1 MSRAKLVKFYRMN
14 FISSFCH
21 YSRLGVLAL
30 ALVLANL
37 VTANALTNVDDVR
50 IGVSNERTRLVLDLS
65 SRVDFD
71 VFLLENPR
79 RIVVDLPN
87 LQWPDNLQPK
97 PQGVIGGLRFGQ
109 FTADKS
115 RLVLD
120 LKQPATVS
128 KNFILGKTSGLPVR
142 LVIDLVAATPAQ
154 FTEQVTADRQ
164 RNRQKTASAPAPV
177 AKPILQTPKPKKR
190 KAKPVIVIDPGHGGV
205 DPGALGRKAR
215 EKNVTL
221 SFARQFAKQL
231 RNTGRYE
238 VYLTRNL
245 DIYIPLR
252 QRVAIARKHNADL
265 FVSIHAD
272 AIERSSV
279 RGMSIYTLSETA
291 SDKEAAALARKE
303 NRSDII
309 AGIDFDDQP
318 KEVADILIDLAQ
330 RETKNLSV
338 QFANLVVDHA
348 RGSTKL
354 LDRTHRFAGFRVL
367 KAPDVP
373 SVLIEL
379 GFLTNRSDEKQLLS
393 SAWHKKLAGRL
404 VKSVDSYFSKE
415 RLVGIVQ

>member
-1 MSRAKLVKFYRMN
+1 MAVLLSNWAAASALTEVADV
-14 FISSFCH
+14 
-21 YSRLGVLAL
+21 RLGV
-30 ALVLANL
+30 
-37 VTANALTNVDDVR
+37 
-50 IGVSNERTRLVLDLS
+50 SKERTRLVIDLS
-65 SRVDFD
+65 SRVDFE

-79 RIVVDLPN
+79 RVVVDLPSLKWPEA
-87 LQWPDNLQPK
+87 LQTKQK
-97 PQGVIGGLRFGQ
+97 GVIASLRFGQ
-109 FTADKS
+109 FTADTS

-120 LKQPATVS
+120 LSEPAVVGKS
-128 KNFILGKTSGLPVR
+128 FILDKTSGLPVR
-142 LVIDLVAATPAQ
+142 LVVDLVPTNEAQ
-154 FTEQVTADRQ
+154 FAQQANADRLRNQ
-164 RNRQKTASAPAPV
+164 RQA
-177 AKPILQTPKPKKR
+177 AKPPEVAPPSIVPPKPSR
-190 KAKPVIVIDPGHGGV
+190 KASKPVIVIDPGHGGV
-205 DPGALGRKAR
+205 DPGAHGRSAK

-221 SFARQFAKQL
+221 KFAREFAKQL
-231 RNTGRYE
+231 RSSGKYN

-252 QRVAIARKHNADL
+252 QRVAIARKHKADL

-272 AIERSSV
+272 AIKRSSV
-279 RGMSIYTLSETA
+279 RGLSIYTLSETA

-393 SAWHKKLAGRL
+393 SSWQRKLAGRL
-404 VKSVDSYFSKE
+404 VKSVDSYFAQA
-415 RLVGIVQ
+415 RLVGIAP

>member
-1 MSRAKLVKFYRMN
+1 
-14 FISSFCH
+14 
-21 YSRLGVLAL
+21 VLAS
-30 ALVLANL
+30 L

-164 RNRQKTASAPAPV
+164 RNRQKTASAPAPE
-177 AKPILQTPKPKKR
+177 AKPTLQTPKPKKR

-245 DIYIPLR
+245 DIYIPLASAWR
-252 QRVAIARKHNADL
+252 LPASIMLIYLFLFTLMLLSAHRCAACRSTLCRKPLPTKKPPPSRARKTAL
-265 FVSIHAD
+265 
-272 AIERSSV
+272 
-279 RGMSIYTLSETA
+279 TLS
-291 SDKEAAALARKE
+291 L
-303 NRSDII
+303 
-309 AGIDFDDQP
+309 
-318 KEVADILIDLAQ
+318 
-330 RETKNLSV
+330 
-338 QFANLVVDHA
+338 
-348 RGSTKL
+348 
-354 LDRTHRFAGFRVL
+354 
-367 KAPDVP
+367 
-373 SVLIEL
+373 VLIL
-379 GFLTNRSDEKQLLS
+379 MISR
-393 SAWHKKLAGRL
+393 KKWRI
-404 VKSVDSYFSKE
+404 Y
-415 RLVGIVQ
+415 